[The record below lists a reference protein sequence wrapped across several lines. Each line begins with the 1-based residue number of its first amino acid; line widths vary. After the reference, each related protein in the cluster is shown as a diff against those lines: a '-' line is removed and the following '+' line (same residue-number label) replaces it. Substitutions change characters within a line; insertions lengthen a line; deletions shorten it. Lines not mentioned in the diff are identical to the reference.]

1 MSSPDVQKA
10 WLVVRQGRP
19 ERALKLDINRP
30 VPKRLRPGE
39 VLVRTQ
45 AAALNPVGWKLMKL
59 LPSFLARRPHIA
71 EHDFAGVIVDS
82 NRTDFKDGDEV
93 FGWVP
98 AMLSIKTGQGALS
111 QFIRVPADHIVSRPP
126 NVTPIQAAG
135 LSLAG
140 MTAYQALFNVA
151 KLEADQTI
159 FISGGSTAVGA
170 FAIQLAKAAGA
181 RVTATASGKNEGFV
195 RDHGADSF
203 IDYTQVD
210 LPKYLAQHPP
220 DPKFNVIFDA
230 VGSVDP
236 GLYTFSEA
244 YLAPGGV
251 FITTDPSPQ
260 KASISQIWML
270 LKTITAAI
278 TPRWLGGIKREYRV
292 ISVKNDLKDLQAFQK
307 LVADGS
313 VKPIVDSVFEFD
325 DVLKA
330 YERIMSKRATG
341 KVVVKIA

>member
-1 MSSPDVQKA
+1 
-10 WLVVRQGRP
+10 
-19 ERALKLDINRP
+19 
-30 VPKRLRPGE
+30 
-39 VLVRTQ
+39 
-45 AAALNPVGWKLMKL
+45 
-59 LPSFLARRPHIA
+59 
-71 EHDFAGVIVDS
+71 
-82 NRTDFKDGDEV
+82 
-93 FGWVP
+93 
-98 AMLSIKTGQGALS
+98 MLSIKTGQGALS

-278 TPRWLGGIKREYRV
+278 TPRWLGGIKREYRCVQSLSSYTNTSCCKRV

-307 LVADGS
+307 LVADGRYRW
-313 VKPIVDSVFEFD
+313 F
-325 DVLKA
+325 
-330 YERIMSKRATG
+330 
-341 KVVVKIA
+341 IASFY